1 MRHSN
6 VSKCNLFV
14 CMCTSFSI
22 YREIVHWNALEQW
35 LSSEKQRVPNS
46 STFETAFALTEKGK
60 QWKLLVVSFFFMC
73 FFRFCI
79 LNWFA
84 ASSNSSYKMLWCF
97 LFNVCVNVC
106 VVERSSF
113 IPYCTVLNGLLFCL
127 PYMQPKLKWKESNNS
142 SQKKPN
148 VKNSKCDKRKP
159 FEAFRLTASSKS
171 IVRACIKPTTLLKN
185 ALLITDVLNLH
196 LNELELLIVVVYVFR
211 CCCCCCT
218 SSSFDLSKCAVFI
231 PLFIMV
237 QVLWKWWQWECVH
250 VWFSPCIFCSV
261 RIHMDMHI
269 LLRNIQ
275 PKLMFNEFH

>member
-106 VVERSSF
+106 KCVCCWTFFLYSILYRSEWTFVLLAIYATEIEMKREQQQLTKKTER
-113 IPYCTVLNGLLFCL
+113 
-127 PYMQPKLKWKESNNS
+127 
-142 SQKKPN
+142 
-148 VKNSKCDKRKP
+148 
-159 FEAFRLTASSKS
+159 
-171 IVRACIKPTTLLKN
+171 
-185 ALLITDVLNLH
+185 
-196 LNELELLIVVVYVFR
+196 
-211 CCCCCCT
+211 
-218 SSSFDLSKCAVFI
+218 
-231 PLFIMV
+231 
-237 QVLWKWWQWECVH
+237 
-250 VWFSPCIFCSV
+250 
-261 RIHMDMHI
+261 
-269 LLRNIQ
+269 
-275 PKLMFNEFH
+275 